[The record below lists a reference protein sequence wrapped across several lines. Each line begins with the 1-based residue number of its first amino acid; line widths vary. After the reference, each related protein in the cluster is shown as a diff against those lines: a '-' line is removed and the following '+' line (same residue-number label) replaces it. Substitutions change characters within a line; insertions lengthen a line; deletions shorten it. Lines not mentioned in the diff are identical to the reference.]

1 MKKRSSSRVS
11 LIKSINSPLAFFVL
25 NTLIAESVLGIIL
38 AKSNEYNLL
47 IIIGMLSLLFLSIGG
62 VTWLFIKN
70 PNLLSSGH
78 DVNINDLPVKA
89 QVINAPN
96 EKGRYKKIFDGFDGD
111 FFAFNP
117 YFQVEGI
124 ADKLYEEAVSL
135 HVKRYKNNKTKSKY
149 LFFDKNAFESGRI
162 FFNNI
167 DTKNPKLKLKTKV
180 KTVFVEMDGNKP
192 DYTFFIGYKKGKS
205 CIILYPKA
213 LLNNGLP
220 SAVIYIEGAEDIERI
235 LINFFMTHW
244 QKAINKI

>member
-1 MKKRSSSRVS
+1 MEKRSSSRIS
-11 LIKSINSPLAFFVL
+11 MIKSINSPLAFFVM

-38 AKSNEYNLL
+38 AKSNDYNLL
-47 IIIGMLSLLFLSIGG
+47 IIIGMLSLLFFSIIG
-62 VTWLFIKN
+62 VTWLFIKD
-70 PNLLSSGH
+70 PKLLSPGQGI
-78 DVNINDLPVKA
+78 NINDLPVKA

-124 ADKLYEEAVSL
+124 ADKLYEEAISL

-149 LFFDKNAFESGRI
+149 LFFDKKAFESGRN
-162 FFNNI
+162 FFNDI
-167 DTKNPKLKLKTKV
+167 DSKNPNLKLKTKV
-180 KTVFVEMDGNKP
+180 KSVFAQIDGYKP

-235 LINFFMTHW
+235 LINFFMTQW
-244 QKAINKI
+244 QKAIN